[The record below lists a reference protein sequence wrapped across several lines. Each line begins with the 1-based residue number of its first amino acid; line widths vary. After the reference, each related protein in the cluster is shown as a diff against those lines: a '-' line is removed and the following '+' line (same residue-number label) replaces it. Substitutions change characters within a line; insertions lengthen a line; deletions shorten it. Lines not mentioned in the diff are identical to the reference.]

1 LDILFHIPH
10 TALPFIVNLPKMAQ
24 EKPDLVSSRRDKAP
38 TEINEADDK
47 HLDVPQE
54 PDYVPITPSDLAEKA
69 KEINR
74 NLQDAHQHKTQVVKR
89 IMSNRTP
96 SIPTGLGSRLGNLRT
111 SFSLVTVINHIAD
124 NQFPQA
130 KKQAKRALELAQAS
144 NDKLSVAR
152 CHYWMGRI
160 EFEKQ
165 NMQAAHAHFLA
176 ARPCIMDNINPEG
189 ASLRFYLA
197 ASRKGISEEYLKR
210 ILTQYDLALVQTAP
224 HERPFRRSNSSSHK
238 RKREYQP
245 WKVVLRP
252 APTDKTGK
260 RQKQSLKLDTSK
272 PLERLNEWIV
282 RDIPD
287 LPFRPKDSSGT
298 RKPNQ
303 RSSNLHK
310 LHGDPSTTEHQA
322 DFVRIEGKA
331 HGMEASEEGMEW
343 LQAANSRPR
352 PEQRGEFTL
361 RCYPVGLAPRT
372 RSTEIFSR
380 LPNEILLSAQEWRS
394 LSKLMSNR
402 AITMAYLAKERQL
415 KVSNKEEV
423 ARTSGVE
430 GK

>member
-1 LDILFHIPH
+1 MVD
-10 TALPFIVNLPKMAQ
+10 LPKMTQ
-24 EKPDLVSSRRDKAP
+24 EKPVLVSCQRDKAP
-38 TEINEADDK
+38 IEPDQEDDK
-47 HLDVPQE
+47 HLDVPEE
-54 PDYVPITPSDLAEKA
+54 PDYVLITPSDLAEKA

-74 NLQDAHQHKTQVVKR
+74 NLQDTHQYKTQVVKK
-89 IMSNRTP
+89 IFLNRAP
-96 SIPTGLGSRLGNLRT
+96 SIPTGLGRRLGNLRT

-189 ASLRFYLA
+189 ETLRFYLD
-197 ASRKGISEEYLKR
+197 ASRKGISGEYMKR
-210 ILTQYDLALVQTAP
+210 ILTQYNLALVQSAP
-224 HERPFRRSNSSSHK
+224 RERPFRRSNPPTPK
-238 RKREYQP
+238 RKWENQP
-245 WKVVLRP
+245 WKAVLRP
-252 APTDKTGK
+252 ALTDKTGK
-260 RQKQSLKLDTSK
+260 RQKRSPGLNTSK
-272 PLERLNEWIV
+272 RLGRLNKWIV
-282 RDIPD
+282 RDVPDLPD

-298 RKPNQ
+298 TKPDQGSTNHHE
-303 RSSNLHK
+303 LP
-310 LHGDPSTTEHQA
+310 GDPGTTENQA
-322 DFVRIEGKA
+322 DFVRVEGKA
-331 HGMEASEEGMEW
+331 HGMGASEEGMEW
-343 LQAANSRPR
+343 LQAANSGPR
-352 PEQRGEFTL
+352 LEQRGEFTL
-361 RCYPVGLAPRT
+361 RCYPVGLSPRT

-380 LPNEILLSAQEWRS
+380 IPDEILLSAQEWKS

-415 KVSNKEEV
+415 RLSNMEEI
-423 ARTSGVE
+423 APTSGVE